1 MKYWLGI
8 VSKDHV
14 LIGVQGKFAQV
25 CHGKKGPLKRL
36 QRNDWLVYYSPKQSL
51 DSDNPIQEFTA
62 IGKVSDDDVYEFEMN
77 ATFKPF
83 RRKVDYLANTRA
95 LRIADVKSSLE
106 LTTTPNWGYQ
116 LRFGLLE
123 LSEHD
128 FGIIHNKMKS

>member
-14 LIGVQGKFAQV
+14 LKGVQGKFAQV

-36 QRNDWLVYYSPKQSL
+36 QKNDWLVYYSPKQSL
-51 DSDNPIQEFTA
+51 SGDNPVQEFTA

-77 ATFKPF
+77 ESFTPY

-106 LTTTPNWGYQ
+106 FTAAPNWG
-116 LRFGLLE
+116 LPT
-123 LSEHD
+123 SAWVA
-128 FGIIHNKMKS
+128 GIVRT